1 MVLPNIEKSDVIK
14 HVIQTLIDMSSRKT
28 TKGHA
33 LLTMS
38 DLIEKLKTKYDFL
51 KHVEIKDTRFL
62 EIDEP
67 VTVMSESDIDN
78 VKSDEIAKALYDII
92 KTTNIALGKDAGYFF
107 IKELRR
113 NLGEEYNLTIE
124 EMGLDLGLM
133 QLEFEVSDISK
144 KLSE

>member
-1 MVLPNIEKSDVIK
+1 LPNIEKSDVIK

-33 LLTMS
+33 LLTMA
-38 DLIEKLKTKYDFL
+38 DLIEKLKIKYDFL

-62 EIDEP
+62 EMDEP
-67 VTVMSESDIDN
+67 VTVMSDIDN
-78 VKSDEIAKALYDII
+78 VKSHELAKALYDII
-92 KTTNIALGKDAGYFF
+92 KTTNIALGKNAGYFF

>member
-1 MVLPNIEKSDVIK
+1 MPNIEKSDVIK

-62 EIDEP
+62 EMDEP
-67 VTVMSESDIDN
+67 VTVMSDIDN
-78 VKSDEIAKALYDII
+78 VKSHELAKALYDII
-92 KTTNIALGKDAGYFF
+92 KTTNIALGKNAGYFF